1 MASPEPVAGKA
12 AARSTLSGTTVLRL
26 HELPAAVSEALS
38 HYDKDGDGVIDI
50 NELVNAGTQAQF
62 DAKNVRRLV
71 KVAVALFCLCV
82 FNLAAIFG
90 LVFSVVALTKDSKVD
105 SNNQLVTRSGTPV
118 STAPALAVL
127 PIGATALPA
136 AFAYV
141 AFTTAQGYNF
151 SLSVDG
157 TLDATGDPHHH
168 CMLTSR
174 LGTLPPSPGYVAIPN
189 QPGAA
194 VLFTQAGNLLYYQGD
209 ATPVRCH
216 RAPGTLRRVLPPDPC
231 VRVLALVRHH
241 HRRPRRP
248 RDHPS
253 SRLPSAA
260 AVRWAPPPEPETR
273 RRGPGCPRDV
283 PAAVRHRRERG
294 F

>member
-141 AFTTAQGYNF
+141 AFTTAQGFNF

-157 TLDATGDPHHH
+157 ASSRHTGDPHHH

-174 LGTLPPSPGYVAIPN
+174 LGTLPLSPGYVAIPN

-194 VLFTQAGNLLYYQGD
+194 VLFTKAGNLLYYQGD
-209 ATPVRCH
+209 ATPFDTTIDALAASVITPAAAYLQQQLSAGRRLLSQH
-216 RAPGTLRRVLPPDPC
+216 PGGGAQV
-231 VRVLALVRHH
+231 ALVMH
-241 HRRPRRP
+241 
-248 RDHPS
+248 S
-253 SRLPSAA
+253 SRPSPSI
-260 AVRWAPPPEPETR
+260 PP
-273 RRGPGCPRDV
+273 
-283 PAAVRHRRERG
+283 
-294 F
+294 